1 MTGPRIHPDSR
12 RHHGRRFGD
21 TAELYDAVRPGYP
34 AAVVDAIVAD
44 LPGRQVCDLGAGTGK
59 LSSALLERG
68 LDVVAVDPD
77 PASLSRNPASSVL
90 GSGERIP
97 LGDASQHA
105 IFVAQA
111 WHWMDPADASA
122 EIVRVLRP
130 GGRLWILI
138 NQLDVRVDWVLR
150 LSRIMHAGDV
160 YRPEWRPMLPSAFT
174 PVEAG
179 ERAFSAAVTVEDIV
193 GLAATRSY
201 WLRSPDRIR
210 QRVEANIRWY
220 FEHEHPVAEGAVID
234 LPYLCLHY
242 RAVRLSEAQR
252 L

>member
-12 RHHGRRFGD
+12 RRLGRRFGD
-21 TAELYDAVRPGYP
+21 SAELYDTVRPGYP

-59 LSSALLERG
+59 FTSALLARG

-77 PASLSRNPASSVL
+77 PVSLRRNPASSVL
-90 GSGERIP
+90 GSGEQIP
-97 LGDASQHA
+97 LGAAGQDAVV
-105 IFVAQA
+105 VAQA
-111 WHWMDPADASA
+111 WHWMDPAGASA
-122 EIVRVLRP
+122 EIARVLRP
-130 GGRLWILI
+130 GGRLWILL

-160 YRPEWRPMLPSAFT
+160 YRPAWRPALSSAFT
-174 PVEAG
+174 PVEAR
-179 ERAFSAAVTVEDIV
+179 ETAFSTAVTVDDIV

-201 WLRSPDRIR
+201 WLRSSDRIR
-210 QRVEANIRWY
+210 QRVEHNIRWY
-220 FEHEHPVAEGAVID
+220 FEHEHPVADGAVIE

-242 RAVRLSEAQR
+242 RAVRLRESAA